1 MVVAMKKEGFSTR
14 QLAAMKLP
22 GAPGSHQGWEKHAVT
37 HEWEIREHPGR
48 GRGGIV
54 REFMPPP
61 ALAALIARHQAG
73 AKVSLTDV
81 RSALGKAATPGA
93 VRKQPKGRSASS
105 AVKGATRRDL
115 RGARFAAWLMARLMA
130 AETNATVDEQLQLDR
145 HELALRVL
153 MLVAESE
160 KCALATLR
168 DHLDI
173 VDHAITFAV
182 VVKPAPDPR
191 S

>member
-1 MVVAMKKEGFSTR
+1 MKREGFSTR

-37 HEWEIREHPGR
+37 HGWEIREHPGR

-61 ALAALIARHQAG
+61 AMAALIAKQLAG
-73 AKVSLTDV
+73 AKVSPTEV
-81 RSALGKAATPGA
+81 QNALGKPATRNK
-93 VRKQPKGRSASS
+93 VRRQAKGKFPSAS
-105 AVKGATRRDL
+105 VKGVSARDM
-115 RGARFAAWLMARLMA
+115 GAARFAAWLMARVMA
-130 AETNATVDEQLQLDR
+130 HEPSAKADELLLLDR

-153 MLVAESE
+153 MQVAETE

-173 VDHAITFAV
+173 VDHAIALAV
-182 VVKPAPDPR
+182 AVKPATAR
-191 S
+191 RK

>member
-1 MVVAMKKEGFSTR
+1 MKREGFSTR

-37 HEWEIREHPGR
+37 HGWEIREHPGR

-61 ALAALIARHQAG
+61 AMAALIAKHQSG
-73 AKVSLTDV
+73 GKVSPTEV
-81 RSALGKAATPGA
+81 QNALGKLAPRTK
-93 VRKQPKGRSASS
+93 VRRQGKGKSPSAS
-105 AVKGATRRDL
+105 VKGVSARDMSA
-115 RGARFAAWLMARLMA
+115 ARFAAWLMARVMA
-130 AETNATVDEQLQLDR
+130 HNPSAAADELLQLDR

-153 MLVAESE
+153 MQVADSE

-173 VDHAITFAV
+173 VDHAIALAV
-182 VVKPAPDPR
+182 AVKPATAPR
-191 S
+191 K

>member
-1 MVVAMKKEGFSTR
+1 MKKEGFSTR

-37 HEWEIREHPGR
+37 HGWEIREHPGR

-73 AKVSLTDV
+73 AKVSMAEV
-81 RSALGKAATPGA
+81 RNVLGKGDASGTA
-93 VRKQPKGRSASS
+93 RRQPKS
-105 AVKGATRRDL
+105 KPATAALKRATGRDL
-115 RGARFAAWLMARLMA
+115 NGARFAAWLMARLIADEKNTMA
-130 AETNATVDEQLQLDR
+130 DEQLQLDR
-145 HELALRVL
+145 HELALRAL

-160 KCALATLR
+160 RCALATLR
-168 DHLDI
+168 DHPDI
-173 VDHAITFAV
+173 VDLAIKLAV
-182 VVKPAPDPR
+182 AVKPSPSPR
-191 S
+191 K